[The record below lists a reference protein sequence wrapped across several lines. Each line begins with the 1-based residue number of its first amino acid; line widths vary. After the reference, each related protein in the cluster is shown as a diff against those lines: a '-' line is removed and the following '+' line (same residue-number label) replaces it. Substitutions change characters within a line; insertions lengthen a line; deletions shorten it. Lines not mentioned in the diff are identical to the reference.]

1 MSPPP
6 VSRHPSDASSVTLS
20 EGVLSRKRKT
30 TDDMTSE
37 NRNTKRTDQSTIQRR
52 ETRNSKSDEAIHEET
67 KETVKDTTTV
77 EMESTK
83 KSIALSKINTI
94 HDHNRGNGG
103 K

>member
-20 EGVLSRKRKT
+20 EGNLSRKRKA

-37 NRNTKRTDQSTIQRR
+37 NRNTKRTDQTTARRR

-77 EMESTK
+77 EMDPPKRVLRSRK
-83 KSIALSKINTI
+83 
-94 HDHNRGNGG
+94 
-103 K
+103 